1 MNRSA
6 PPSNLSPQPKPSV
19 SLDSR
24 VRIPDS
30 VVFKELAGET
40 VLLHL
45 DTGVYF
51 GLDPVGTRIWQLLQ
65 EHRQLQDVLPALV
78 QEFEVEEEQC
88 RADLLQFGLTLCS
101 HGLLEL
107 IPPAEVPKKP

>member
-1 MNRSA
+1 MNRSTA
-6 PPSNLSPQPKPSV
+6 TSNASPRPKPPV

-24 VRIPDS
+24 VRIPES

-45 DTGVYF
+45 DSGVYF

-65 EHRQLQDVLPALV
+65 QHRQLRDVLPALV
-78 QEFEVEEEQC
+78 QEFEVEEEPC
-88 RADLLQFGLTLCS
+88 RADLLQFGATLCS

-107 IPPAEVPKKP
+107 IPAAEVPEKP